1 MFYDGDYVEA
11 YDVNFAT
18 PWKGQIAHNSD
29 GELIVIKENGDYR
42 YFHNLAKV
50 KRAPAPR
57 KDYDF
62 GLREAE
68 EEFKNYSDYLSYQIK
83 GNMEKGVDYTKAND
97 LQKKELAKN
106 YATMAASQKT
116 KMDNTPKDDK
126 EAEDAFN
133 GALAN
138 ELLAKDSDKAAEAQK
153 NIDEISA
160 KIKEQILGELK
171 WTK

>member
-18 PWKGQIAHNSD
+18 PWKGQIAHNAD

-42 YFHNLAKV
+42 FFHSLAKI
-50 KRAPAPR
+50 KRAPAPK

-68 EEFKNYSDYLSYQIK
+68 EEFKTYSDFISHQIK
-83 GNMEKGVDYTKAND
+83 TNMDKGVDYTKAND
-97 LQKKELAKN
+97 LQKKDLAKN
-106 YATMAASQKT
+106 YATIASSQKN
-116 KMDNTPKDDK
+116 KMDNLPKDDK

-138 ELLAKDSDKAAEAQK
+138 ELLARDSEKAATAQK
-153 NIDEISA
+153 NVDEISA
-160 KIKEQILGELK
+160 KITEQILGELK
-171 WTK
+171 

>member
-11 YDVNFAT
+11 YDANFAT
-18 PWKGQIAHNSD
+18 PWKGQIAHNAD

-42 YFHNLAKV
+42 YFHNLAKI
-50 KRAPAPR
+50 KRVQPPR
-57 KDYDF
+57 RDYDY

-68 EEFKNYSDYLSYQIK
+68 EEFQHYSDYISHQIK
-83 GNMEKGVDYTKAND
+83 TNMDKGVDYTKAND
-97 LQKKELAKN
+97 IQKKELAKN
-106 YATMAASQKT
+106 YATIAASQKT
-116 KMDNTPKDDK
+116 KMDDAPKDDK

-138 ELLAKDSDKAAEAQK
+138 ELLSQDSDKAAEAKK

-160 KIKEQILGELK
+160 KIQEQILGELR
-171 WTK
+171 

>member
-1 MFYDGDYVEA
+1 MFYDGDWVEA
-11 YDVNFAT
+11 YDANFAT

-42 YFHNLAKV
+42 YFYNLAKI
-50 KRAPAPR
+50 KRVTAPR

-68 EEFKNYSDYLSYQIK
+68 EEYKKYSDYLSHQIK
-83 GNMEKGVDYTKAND
+83 TNMDNGVDYTKAND

-106 YATMAASQKT
+106 YATIASSQKT
-116 KMDNTPKDDK
+116 KMENTPKNDK

-138 ELLAKDSDKAAEAQK
+138 ELLAKDSEKAATAQK
-153 NIDEISA
+153 NIDEISS
-160 KIKEQILGELK
+160 KIQEQILGELDR
-171 WTK
+171 

>member
-18 PWKGQIAHNSD
+18 PWKGQIAHDAN

-42 YFHNLAKV
+42 YYYNLAKI
-50 KRAPAPR
+50 KRAQPPR
-57 KDYDF
+57 KDYDY

-68 EEFKNYSDYLSYQIK
+68 EEFKTYSDFLSHQIK
-83 GNMEKGVDYTKAND
+83 TNMENGVDYTKAND

-106 YATMAASQKT
+106 YADVASAQHN
-116 KMDNTPKDDK
+116 KMENTPKNDR

-138 ELLAKDSDKAAEAQK
+138 ELLSKDSEKAATAQK
-153 NIDEISA
+153 NIDDISA
-160 KIKEQILGELK
+160 KIKEQIMGELR
-171 WTK
+171 